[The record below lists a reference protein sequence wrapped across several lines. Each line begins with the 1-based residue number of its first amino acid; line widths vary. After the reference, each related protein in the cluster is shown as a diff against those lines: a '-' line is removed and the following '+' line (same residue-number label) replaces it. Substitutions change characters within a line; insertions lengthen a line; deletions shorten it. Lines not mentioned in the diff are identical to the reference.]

1 MLTKDSAAAAA
12 NELIGQQTVLR
23 REAADARLRV
33 NFLYDSR
40 QLRALPI
47 AERVKTIQQAQQ
59 TVRRRKA
66 VIAVTIAWAAIFL
79 LGWYLALPLPAVTVV
94 FMWVVAVLPVFA
106 LQTFLVRREIRR
118 LISAPHSPV

>member
-12 NELIGQQTVLR
+12 DELISQQTALR

-33 NFLYDSR
+33 NFFYDSR
-40 QLRALPI
+40 QLRTLPI

-59 TVRRRKA
+59 TVRRRKT
-66 VIAVTIAWAAIFL
+66 VIAVSIAWAFIL
-79 LGWYLALPLPAVTVV
+79 LFGWHLVPPLPTGALAFSWFAGVIP
-94 FMWVVAVLPVFA
+94 LFA

-118 LISAPHSPV
+118 LIAAPRSPV